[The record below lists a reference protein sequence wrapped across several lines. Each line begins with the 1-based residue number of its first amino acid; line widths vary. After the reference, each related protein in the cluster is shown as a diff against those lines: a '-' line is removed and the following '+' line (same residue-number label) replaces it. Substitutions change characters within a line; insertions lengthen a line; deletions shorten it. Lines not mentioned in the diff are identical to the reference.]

1 MRNENELLRDNGK
14 GVVMLQDK
22 EDISEEEK
30 TPDQVQK
37 TKGRQA
43 KKPTREKS
51 ILERLNPNTSSEE
64 DDEEEEEERSEMIEV
79 RRCHM

>member
-37 TKGRQA
+37 TNGRQA
-43 KKPTREKS
+43 KKPTREKNNS
-51 ILERLNPNTSSEE
+51 RTAKP
-64 DDEEEEEERSEMIEV
+64 
-79 RRCHM
+79 